1 MAAAD
6 MRSAIAALAEGKLD
20 GELAAAA
27 MAEIMEGRCSPAQI
41 GAFLMGLRVKG
52 ETPEEIAAMARVM
65 RECAVRIAPKVEGP
79 LLDLCGTGGA
89 PVKTFNVST
98 IAAFVVAGCGV
109 AVAKHGNRSNT
120 GKCGSADL
128 LEALGVDL
136 EADPEVAEKAI
147 EEIGIGFLFA
157 PRFHP
162 AMRHAAGPRRELG
175 IRTAFNLLGPLT
187 NPAGADVQLL
197 GVFHPRLV
205 ELFPEVLRLLG
216 VKRALVVHGR
226 DGVDEI
232 STTGPTYV
240 GELRD
245 GRIEHYEIRP
255 EEFGLRRATPQEVGT
270 LAPAEAAA
278 VARAILKGEL
288 AGPRYEI
295 VLLNA
300 AAGLYIAGRANS
312 IAEGMELAAESITS
326 GRAYAK
332 LQALIER
339 MGRRDG
345 SP

>member
-1 MAAAD
+1 MAAAG
-6 MRSAIAALAEGKLD
+6 MRSAIVALAEGRLD

-27 MAEIMEGRCSPAQI
+27 MMEIMEGRCSPAQI
-41 GAFLMGLRVKG
+41 GAFLMGLRAKG

-65 RECAVRIAPKVEGP
+65 RDHAVRIAPKVEGP

-109 AVAKHGNRSNT
+109 AVAKHGNRSST

-136 EADPEVAEKAI
+136 EADPGVAEKAI

-197 GVFHPRLV
+197 GVCRLELV
-205 ELFPEVLRLLG
+205 ELFPKVLRLLG
-216 VKRALVVHGR
+216 AKRALVVHGR
-226 DGVDEI
+226 HGLDEI
-232 STTGPTYV
+232 STLGPTYV

-255 EEFGLRRATPQEVGT
+255 EEFGLRRVLPQEVEA
-270 LAPAEAAA
+270 LAAGEAAA
-278 VARAILKGEL
+278 VAQAILKGEL
-288 AGPRYEI
+288 KGPRYEI

-300 AAGLYIAGRANS
+300 AAGLYIAGRASS
-312 IAEGMELAAESITS
+312 IAEGMELAAEGIAS

-332 LQALIER
+332 LQVLIDK